1 VSRVTPDC
9 DRLHL
14 SVQRRAAAADDSSVE
29 AHGTTT
35 TNRRAPE
42 NAMLGDRATARFES
56 WVQISGQIALLGLLF
71 LLWRVVG
78 RLALVHTGGAVG
90 RARTIHDWERALHL
104 PSEAAVQRLFLGHAT
119 WLRAADAYYAY
130 AHAPALAL
138 ALLWL
143 LVWRRE
149 QFARWRTVTVVFT
162 AVALLIELLPVAPP
176 RLLPSCG
183 FVDTAQHDGL
193 SVYGGTTHGFADQ
206 LSSMPSMHV
215 GWALL
220 VAAIVVT
227 AGRTRWRWL
236 IVIHPVVTVLVVTI
250 TANHWWLDD
259 VAAAALLALVIGSL
273 AIRRSHALRSLRRS
287 HALRSLRRTHSA
299 RG

>member
-1 VSRVTPDC
+1 
-9 DRLHL
+9 
-14 SVQRRAAAADDSSVE
+14 
-29 AHGTTT
+29 
-35 TNRRAPE
+35 
-42 NAMLGDRATARFES
+42 MLGDRATARFQS
-56 WVQISGQIALLGLLF
+56 WFQISGQIALLGLLF

-90 RARTIHDWERALHL
+90 RGEAIHDLERTLHL
-104 PSEAAVQRLFLGHAT
+104 PSELALQRVFLRHDG

-162 AVALLIELLPVAPP
+162 AAALLIELLPVAPP
-176 RLLPSCG
+176 RLLPSYG
-183 FVDTAQHDGL
+183 FVDTARRDGL
-193 SVYGGTTHGFADQ
+193 SVYGDTAHGFADQ

-227 AGRTRWRWL
+227 AGRSRWRWL
-236 IVIHPVVTVLVVTI
+236 MVVHPVLTVLVVTI

-259 VAAAALLALVIGSL
+259 IAAAALLAAVV
-273 AIRRSHALRSLRRS
+273 AICPGGVRRAR
-287 HALRSLRRTHSA
+287 SA